1 MKGMLPRYFR
11 RRVAVQIVALLA
23 VLTALLQ
30 MLELL
35 DMTTEVLKRD
45 LGLRGI
51 FYYAMLRT
59 PAEVVL
65 MLPIAVLLGTMTAM
79 HAMARNLEITT
90 ARCAGVSLHRIFAYL
105 LPVALV
111 LALVQFALAERVLPQ
126 AENTLKE
133 WWSASTPSGEATT
146 RLWANTDRGPVSIES
161 ISPDGKHLRGLRL
174 YARNATTGQIEAR
187 LAAGDAQWDG
197 KVWRLDNA
205 SELRFADGQL
215 KRVAEPARVWETN
228 LRPDDVLRLD
238 VARPRLS
245 SMMLADVIA
254 GTRVGTQPLTYYR
267 TVLYR
272 SFTAPLAVLV
282 MLLLALPTAASQ
294 PRGRAGSR
302 EMLFGLCLGLAF
314 LLVDGMISALGM
326 SGRLPPLTTAIA
338 APLLFTAIGFLRLRL
353 HERI

>member
-1 MKGMLPRYFR
+1 MGMLPRYFR
-11 RRVAVQIVALLA
+11 RRVAVQILALLA

-35 DMTTEVLKRD
+35 DMTTEVLKREQGL
-45 LGLRGI
+45 LGIL
-51 FYYAMLRT
+51 YYAALRT

-79 HAMARNLEITT
+79 HSMARNLEITT
-90 ARCAGVSLHRIFAYL
+90 VRCAGVSLQRIFAYL
-105 LPVALV
+105 LPVAIV
-111 LALVQFALAERVLPQ
+111 LAVVQFTIAERVLPQ
-126 AENTLKE
+126 AENALKE
-133 WWSASTPSGEATT
+133 WWSASAPSGEAAT
-146 RLWANTDRGPVSIES
+146 RLWANTDRGPVSIEG
-161 ISPDGKHLRGLRL
+161 ISPDGTHLRGLRL
-174 YARNATTGQIEAR
+174 YVRNPTTGQIEAR

-197 KVWRLDNA
+197 QVWRLDGA
-205 SELRFADGQL
+205 SELRFADGKLQ
-215 KRVAEPARVWETN
+215 RVREPTRIWETN

-254 GTRVGTQPLTYYR
+254 GTRVGTQPISYYR

-294 PRGRAGSR
+294 PRGRVGSR
-302 EMLFGLCLGLAF
+302 EMLYGLGLGLAF
-314 LLVDGMISALGM
+314 LLVDGMISALGT
-326 SGRLPPLTTAIA
+326 SGRLPPLTTALA
-338 APLLFTAIGFLRLRL
+338 APLLFLAIGVLRLRL